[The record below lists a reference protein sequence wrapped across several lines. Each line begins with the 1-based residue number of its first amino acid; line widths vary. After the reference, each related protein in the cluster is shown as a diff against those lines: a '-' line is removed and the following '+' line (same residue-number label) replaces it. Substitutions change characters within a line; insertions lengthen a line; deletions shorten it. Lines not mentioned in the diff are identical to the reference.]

1 MESLSFIMQ
10 KIFYSVESQ
19 NKKNSV
25 YKIIDF
31 LILLFVFF
39 AIVVFIFLPF
49 VCVLKEAFFK
59 DANFN
64 VEGIFTILKNKSYL
78 VKNSLI
84 TGILTAVLTSLASIS
99 VALFYFVSGRKTQ
112 KLIFIILATTMIS
125 PPFVTSLGYINLFG
139 RRGIISYYI
148 LKLSI
153 NPYGMLG
160 IVLMQVLGGFS
171 LASLILIGF
180 LSNFDS
186 FQIDSARNLGAK
198 TNTIITDIILPNL
211 MPAIRTLTVLS
222 FFRSLSDF
230 GTPAII
236 GGAFDV
242 MATESYFALIARG
255 DINEAAILNVIILLP
270 AFLIFIFYQKS
281 FKNFSGVSKGLSSSE
296 MKLER
301 KGFLVHF
308 FSAVGIFFLLW
319 ISLQYFSIILSAFTR
334 MQKGQLRFSLL
345 NFSDA
350 LPYIDG
356 TIFRSIVYSLIAAL
370 SVSILGFLVGYYNKI
385 KKIKI
390 YKAVDFISTLPYI
403 IPGTFFGIGYLLA
416 FRNPPFA
423 LTGTASIVVLNMIFK
438 QMPFSNNV
446 ANATMSEISSDV
458 IDSVRDLGGSTLH
471 EFSDAVF
478 PLSLHGLGVSFINGF
493 TSTMT
498 TLGSIIFLIYPSQK
512 VLTLTMFDLIQS
524 GKYNEGAVLALLII
538 LICLFV
544 NLIYLLVLQK
554 LKK

>member
-1 MESLSFIMQ
+1 MTNLQ
-10 KIFYSVESQ
+10 KTIFKQKHNIFNIS
-19 NKKNSV
+19 
-25 YKIIDF
+25 
-31 LILLFVFF
+31 ILWFV
-39 AIVVFIFLPF
+39 AIAVFVFIFYPF
-49 VCVLKEAFFK
+49 VCVFKEAFFK
-59 DANFN
+59 DAHFT
-64 VEGIFTILKNKSYL
+64 VEGFFTILKHKSYL
-78 VKNSLI
+78 LKNSLL
-84 TGILTAVLTSLASIS
+84 TGILTATFTSLVS
-99 VALFYFVSGRKTQ
+99 VSLAFFYFVSGRKIQ
-112 KLIFIILATTMIS
+112 KLIFVILAITMIS

-148 LKLSI
+148 LRLSI

-160 IVLMQVLGGFS
+160 IILMQVLGGFS
-171 LASLILIGF
+171 LASLILIGS
-180 LSNFDS
+180 LSSFDN

-198 TNTIITDIILPNL
+198 TDTIIADIILPNL
-211 MPAIRTLTVLS
+211 MPAIRTLAVLS

-255 DINEAAILNVIILLP
+255 DINAAAILNVIILLP
-270 AFLIFIFYQKS
+270 ALLIFSLYQKG
-281 FKNFSGVSKGLSSSE
+281 FKSFSGVSKGLMSSE

-301 KGFLVHF
+301 NGFLVHL
-308 FSAVGIFFLLW
+308 FSIVAIFFLVW
-319 ISLQYFSIILSAFTR
+319 ISMQYFSIILSAFTR
-334 MQKGQLRFSLL
+334 MQKGRLHFSFL
-345 NFSDA
+345 NFVEA
-350 LPYIDG
+350 KPYING
-356 TIFRSIVYSLIAAL
+356 TTARSIVYSLIAAL
-370 SVSILGFLVGYYNKI
+370 SVSILGFLVAYYNKI
-385 KKIKI
+385 KKSKI
-390 YKAVDFISTLPYI
+390 YKAVDFIATLPYI

-416 FRNPPFA
+416 FRNSPLA

-438 QMPFSNNV
+438 QMPFSSNV
-446 ANATMSEISSDV
+446 ANATMSEISNDV
-458 IDSVRDLGGSTLH
+458 INSVRDLGGSTLH
-471 EFSDAVF
+471 EFCDAVF

-544 NLIYLLVLQK
+544 NLLYLLVLRK